1 MKRTCC
7 DPSLSLHGLLPVL
20 ETCRRF
26 STLLTRSLTP
36 LGRFAVQ
43 VTPSISESDVRPLWF
58 ATHVRVVLL
67 VLLSLQ
73 VAGCFSRTGDFGR
86 PETGPL
92 REKVLPAFG
101 KANARARSEPV
112 SNYNHTDNEK
122 LMNRRAIYL
131 QNPPHVRDW
140 LGRAVTELETTRVVS
155 GFGRAHAPDRY
166 YAFLRTDRFRS
177 SQSRYERLKFD
188 MTSDTQLIMPFYDA
202 ARAVKLDDRERV
214 LATRRRPDLTAQE
227 SSNSHGRV
235 HENNLTISQVG
246 DALDYRLQAYRF
258 AIDRMEIETPSNQIL
273 AANRTWRFLSAA
285 ILAGKQKL
293 RKSNT
298 VASQKGPHRRS
309 RIFTGPFED
318 DGPVPQK

>member
-1 MKRTCC
+1 MKRACR

-20 ETCRRF
+20 RKRWHFLTFLAGCLTSLVGF
-26 STLLTRSLTP
+26 SVRII
-36 LGRFAVQ
+36 
-43 VTPSISESDVRPLWF
+43 PSILESDLRPLCRK
-58 ATHVRVVLL
+58 THVRVALL

-122 LMNRRAIYL
+122 LMNRRATYL
-131 QNPPHVRDW
+131 RNPPHVRDW
-140 LGRAVTELETTRVVS
+140 LGRAVTELETTRVSS

-188 MTSDTQLIMPFYDA
+188 MTSDAELIMPFYNA
-202 ARAVKLDDRERV
+202 ARAVKLDDRERI

-227 SSNSHGRV
+227 SANSHGRV
-235 HENNLTISQVG
+235 HENSLTISQVG
-246 DALDYRLQAYRF
+246 DALDYRLAAYRF
-258 AIDRMEIETPSNQIL
+258 AIDRMEIETPSDQIL
-273 AANRTWRFLSAA
+273 AVNRAWRFLSAA

-293 RKSNT
+293 QKSNK
-298 VASQKGPHRRS
+298 VATQELPRRRS

>member
-1 MKRTCC
+1 MKRACC
-7 DPSLSLHGLLPVL
+7 DPSLSLRGLLRL
-20 ETCRRF
+20 LGTYRHY
-26 STLLTRSLTP
+26 SAILTRYLTH
-36 LGRFAVQ
+36 LVRCAVRDD
-43 VTPSISESDVRPLWF
+43 PSISASGTRLLWCT
-58 ATHVRVVLL
+58 THVRVALL

-86 PETGPL
+86 PEAGPL

-122 LMNRRAIYL
+122 LMNRRATYL

-188 MTSDTQLIMPFYDA
+188 MTSDTELIMPFYNA

-235 HENNLTISQVG
+235 HENNLTISHVS
-246 DALDYRLQAYRF
+246 DALDYRLTAYRF
-258 AIDRMEIETPSNQIL
+258 AIDRMEIETPSDQIL
-273 AANRTWRFLSAA
+273 AVNRVWRFLSAA

-293 RKSNT
+293 HNSNKL
-298 VASQKGPHRRS
+298 ASQERPHRRS

-318 DGPVPQK
+318 GPVPQK